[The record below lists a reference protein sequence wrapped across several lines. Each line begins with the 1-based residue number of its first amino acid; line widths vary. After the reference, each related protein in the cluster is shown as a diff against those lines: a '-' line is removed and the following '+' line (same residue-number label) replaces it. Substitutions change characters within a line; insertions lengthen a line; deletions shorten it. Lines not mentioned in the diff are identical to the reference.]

1 MLNEAAGEATPALIT
16 YEEHATWQELNNYI
30 SKEGP
35 QPPFQ
40 IG

>member
-1 MLNEAAGEATPALIT
+1 MLTEAADEAAPALNT
-16 YEEHATWQELNNYI
+16 YEEYATWQELKHYI

>member
-1 MLNEAAGEATPALIT
+1 MLNEAAGEATPVLNT
-16 YEEHATWQELNNYI
+16 YEEHATWQELKHYI

>member
-1 MLNEAAGEATPALIT
+1 MLIEAADEAAPALNT
-16 YEEHATWQELNNYI
+16 YEEYATWQELKNHI

-35 QPPFQ
+35 LPPFQ